1 MKFFVGAFVAIS
13 LTVAVSS
20 AQAATLETTNIDNWS
35 ISAHSRDRTGQ
46 FSHCATSV
54 PYRSGILL
62 LFSVNSNY
70 DWSMGLVN
78 PQWRLAQGAE
88 FNFTYNID
96 RGPDHFARGVAVNS
110 QMVNVP
116 LQNNTALFE
125 TFRQG
130 HVLAVRSGSASFSF
144 SLRNSSTALAMTL
157 DCTRRYVA
165 RSHSPPMAS
174 SGSPQSPS
182 QSGPP
187 IATVEALHAEATVV
201 LANILSAIG
210 AQNFR
215 MLPREEI
222 PEAYKSWG
230 AVWSAPGMIGA
241 LGLVERHTASQAD
254 QVAATLTQSEAQGC
268 KGIFASERIPG
279 ETGVGVA
286 RLRTGCSVGSKLT
299 EASYTIAPRSK
310 GGFYVLGVVAQPE
323 SVDSARETGEK
334 LYQAAIRLP
343 AR

>member
-1 MKFFVGAFVAIS
+1 MRFFVGAFVAIS
-13 LTVAVSS
+13 LTVAASV

-78 PQWRLAQGAE
+78 PQWRLTQGAE

-110 QMVNVP
+110 QLVNVP
-116 LQNNTALFE
+116 LQNNTSLFE

-165 RSHSPPMAS
+165 RSHSPPVAS
-174 SGSPQSPS
+174 SGTSQSPAS
-182 QSGPP
+182 NSPRFSS
-187 IATVEALHAEATVV
+187 VEELRAEATVV
-201 LANILSAIG
+201 LANVLSATG
-210 AQNFR
+210 VQNFR
-215 MLPREEI
+215 VLPREEI
-222 PEAYKSWG
+222 PSDYQGWG
-230 AVWSAPGMIGA
+230 AVWSAPGLIGA
-241 LGLVERHTASQAD
+241 MGLLEQPSQAE
-254 QVAATLTQSEAQGC
+254 QVAATLTQKEAMGC
-268 KGIFASERIPG
+268 KGVFVSERIPALAG
-279 ETGVGVA
+279 LNVA
-286 RLRTGCSVGSKLT
+286 RLRTGCSEGDNFVET
-299 EASYTIAPRSK
+299 SYSIAPRSK
-310 GGFYVLGVVAQPE
+310 GGFYVFGVAGKKTD
-323 SVDSARETGEK
+323 VDTARETGEK
-334 LYQAAIRLP
+334 LYQAALRLP